1 LWRFTPQTPAEA
13 TDADND
19 VYAEVID
26 EGEEDSSQVVDEETV
41 SVDDDI
47 SHSE

>member
-1 LWRFTPQTPAEA
+1 LWRFTPQTPVEA

-19 VYAEVID
+19 VGAEEID
-26 EGEEDSSQVVDEETV
+26 GGEKDSSQVVDEETA

-47 SHSE
+47 